1 MTITIF
7 IIILLLLSLLLRVLR
22 LLQFEIL
29 IVELIGIGRYVEG
42 FNGVLI
48 IFGLGN
54 ISFNFGGF

>member
-29 IVELIGIGRYVEG
+29 IVELIGIGRYVGG